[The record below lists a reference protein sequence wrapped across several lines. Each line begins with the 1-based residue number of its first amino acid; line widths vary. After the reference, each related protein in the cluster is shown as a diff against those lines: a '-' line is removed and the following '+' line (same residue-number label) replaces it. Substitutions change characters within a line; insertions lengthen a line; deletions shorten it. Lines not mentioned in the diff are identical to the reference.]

1 MSKSFKEGVN
11 KFWKKFIKEEAS
23 IREMIDNKT
32 EGQKLVAKVNEV
44 LSDAFHNAYFELGKN
59 EAGKYELI
67 LTPEGDRATLFP
79 LEYWKQAA
87 PEELKEIWN
96 FYSSK
101 PGKPDG
107 NFGMTMYDTSLD
119 KENIQIY
126 TEVDK
131 EQQKVNLQVCSQNLL
146 KLEENQR
153 YNMFFIF
160 LDQFIGELYT
170 MEYIGT
176 IDFLEK
182 PIDRQTTPVG
192 ELKTLIDKNIEE
204 EKWFP
209 AESIIEKCS
218 GYQMKPSEAKDWQLR
233 EDIFIGYT
241 ACIPV
246 LNAFYNQ
253 TDELF
258 NRFQQDGITYGFLFY
273 KSVNVPKEQMV
284 PFRAEIEDKILAIA
298 KKERV
303 ADTIGGGTG
312 FYFSYMDFIIYDK
325 KAFMKI
331 AKEVLAEYAYLGEIG
346 FSDFVFGVE
355 PEYLYK

>member
-1 MSKSFKEGVN
+1 MTKSFKEGVD
-11 KFWKKFIKEEAS
+11 KCWKRFAKEEAS
-23 IREMIDNKT
+23 IRELIDNKV
-32 EGQKLVAKVNEV
+32 EANKLIDSVNKV
-44 LSDAFHNAYFELGKN
+44 LSDAFHNVYFELGKN
-59 EAGKYELI
+59 EEGKYELI
-67 LTPEGDRATLFP
+67 LTPEGDRAVLFP

-87 PEELKEIWN
+87 PEELKKIWN

-101 PGKPDG
+101 PGKADS
-107 NFGMTMYDTSLD
+107 NFGMSMYDVSLNKD
-119 KENIQIY
+119 SIQIY
-126 TEVDK
+126 CTIDTES
-131 EQQKVNLQVCSQNLL
+131 QKVDLQVYSSELL

-153 YNMFFIF
+153 YSMFFIF

-170 MEYIGT
+170 MEYIGR
-176 IDFLEK
+176 IDFVEK
-182 PIDRQTTPVG
+182 PLDQPATSVSN
-192 ELKTLIDKNIEE
+192 LKALIDENIEKN
-204 EKWFP
+204 KWFP

-218 GYQMKPSEAKDWQLR
+218 GYQMQPSEAKDWQLR

-258 NRFQQDGITYGFLFY
+258 NRFEQDGIVYGFLFY
-273 KSVNVPKEQMV
+273 KNVDVPKEQMV

-298 KKERV
+298 KKEGI
-303 ADTIGGGTG
+303 ADTIGGATG

-331 AKEVLAEYAYLGEIG
+331 AKDVLSEYSYLGEIG
-346 FSDFVFGVE
+346 FSNFVFGVE
-355 PEYLYK
+355 PEYLYR